1 MKYKKRRFI
10 PGECMHIYQRAVN
23 GYIIFYDLE
32 DFLVFYTIFSTFARV
47 YNVQVLELC
56 IMANHVHILLCADKL
71 EEVSRFIMRYTSVFV
86 REYNDAIGRK
96 GPLFHKSFGS
106 APKKGS
112 KSIRSTIVYIGNNPV
127 EKELSE
133 TAEGYRW
140 TFLRYIKQALNSS
153 VMSLRKM
160 NHRLRKA
167 CKHVD
172 VLRAKSGY
180 LTYHNLR
187 RLMKGMSFEEKEVL
201 ADYIIMAYYPFDTE
215 ALLSFYSSYDDMMT
229 AMRSTSGKD
238 YDIKEAYLPEPD
250 TIYHKMA
257 TIVRDKVGHCAGNL
271 LRSVTVTSPEDK
283 FMIAKLLRN
292 YTDAT
297 LQQISRFLHME
308 IKNL

>member
-47 YNVQVLELC
+47 YNVHVLELC

-71 EEVSRFIMRYTSVFV
+71 EDVSRFIMRYTSVFV

-140 TFLRYIKQALNSS
+140 TFLRYMKQALNPT

-187 RLMKGMSFEEKEVL
+187 RLMKGMSFEEKDVL

-215 ALLSFYSSYDDMMT
+215 ALLSFYSSYDDMTT

-283 FMIAKLLRN
+283 FMIAKLLRT